1 MKTYS
6 TKISDI
12 ERKWYVVDAKD
23 QTLGRLATRIAML
36 LKGKGKAIYTPSL
49 DTGDYVVVINTG
61 QVRVTGK
68 KGHDKLYRR
77 HSGYPG
83 GFKEFSFDEMMAKDP
98 TEVMRHAVKG
108 MLPKNSLGKAM
119 LRKLKLYAGPDHPH
133 QAQMKSE
140 KEKE

>member
-12 ERKWYVVDAKD
+12 QRQWHLVDAQG
-23 QTLGRLATRIAML
+23 QTLGRLATRVASL
-36 LKGKGKAIYTPSL
+36 LKGKGKTIYTPSL
-49 DTGDYVVVINTG
+49 DTGDYVVVVNAS

-98 TEVMRHAVKG
+98 TKVMRHAVKG
-108 MLPKNSLGKAM
+108 MLPKNSIGKAM
-119 LRKLKLYAGPDHPH
+119 MRKLKFYAGAEHPH
-133 QAQMKSE
+133 EAQMKSV

>member
-12 ERKWYVVDAKD
+12 ERKWYVVDAKG

-36 LKGKGKAIYTPSL
+36 LKGKGKAMYTPSL

-61 QVRVTGK
+61 QVVVTGK

-108 MLPKNSLGKAM
+108 MLPKNSLGKGM
-119 LRKLKLYAGPDHPH
+119 IRKLKLYAGPDHPH
-133 QAQMKSE
+133 QAQVKSE
-140 KEKE
+140 EKKE

>member
-6 TKISDI
+6 TKISDV
-12 ERKWYVVDAKD
+12 ERQWHVVDAKG
-23 QTLGRLATRIAML
+23 QTLGRLATRIAIL
-36 LKGKGKAIYTPSL
+36 LKGKDKVMYTPSL
-49 DTGDYVVVINTG
+49 DTGDYVVVINTA
-61 QVRVTGK
+61 QVVVTGK

-119 LRKLKLYAGPDHPH
+119 IRKLKLYAGPDHPH
-133 QAQMKSE
+133 QAQVKSE
-140 KEKE
+140 EKKE

>member
-133 QAQMKSE
+133 QAQVKSE
-140 KEKE
+140 EKKE

>member
-6 TKISDI
+6 TKASDI
-12 ERKWYVVDAKD
+12 ERQWHVVDA
-23 QTLGRLATRIAML
+23 QGQILGRLATRIASL
-36 LKGKGKAIYTPSL
+36 LKGKGKTMYTPSL
-49 DTGDYVVVINTG
+49 DTGDYVVVINAG

-68 KGHDKLYRR
+68 KGQQKLYRR

-83 GFKEFSFDEMMAKDP
+83 GFREFTFDEMMAKDP
-98 TEVMRHAVKG
+98 TQVMRHAVKG

-119 LRKLKLYAGPDHPH
+119 LRKLKVYAGPEHPH
-133 QAQMKSE
+133 QAQTKSD